1 MEVWRGCY
9 SQIWANGFVAPFL
22 GIDQQTATVALKAA
36 KVSKGD
42 KVVDLGCGDGRVCI
56 AACSMGA
63 DGIGFDLDE
72 DLIKKAKS
80 LSIEMPT
87 ETEKKPTFH
96 VNDLFAVDLN
106 GFSVICMFL
115 LPETMDLL
123 VPKLLVALSKGS
135 RIISFG
141 WSIPRLGEPTSCC
154 RGKVDSTAVKRWFLY
169 TRGD

>member
-1 MEVWRGCY
+1 MLNKTCPATCGSLEGLLQSDFKRGGRTFGFD
-9 SQIWANGFVAPFL
+9 WANGFVAPFL

-42 KVVDLGCGDGRVCI
+42 NVVDLGCGDGRVCI

-123 VPKLLVALSKGS
+123 VPKLLVAWMVNSTVRRANVLL
-135 RIISFG
+135 
-141 WSIPRLGEPTSCC
+141 PREG
-154 RGKVDSTAVKRWFLY
+154 G
-169 TRGD
+169 